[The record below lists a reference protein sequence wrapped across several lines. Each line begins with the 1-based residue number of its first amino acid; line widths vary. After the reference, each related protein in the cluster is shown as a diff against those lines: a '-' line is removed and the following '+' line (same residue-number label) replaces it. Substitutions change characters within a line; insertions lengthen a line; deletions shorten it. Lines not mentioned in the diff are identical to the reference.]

1 MNLQIKS
8 NMRIMNVHFLG
19 ISFGIIILYQD
30 LTIGFL
36 NIWGEIKLDLLS
48 RNVFLEKGTIN
59 LIS

>member
-1 MNLQIKS
+1 
-8 NMRIMNVHFLG
+8 MRIMNVHFLG